1 MIKNKNSLVF
11 VNNEAID
18 SKLRS
23 GCLKTLVR
31 NFTKLMKPYTLKD
44 VIIPITEPRKSV
56 ITIDKNMK
64 LPLKYNLKG

>member
-1 MIKNKNSLVF
+1 
-11 VNNEAID
+11 
-18 SKLRS
+18 
-23 GCLKTLVR
+23 
-31 NFTKLMKPYTLKD
+31 TLKD